1 MSFLSKLFRR
11 RDHRAAGHRLYVSA
25 AEHSR
30 SPALYERYLV
40 PDTLDGRFDSLVL
53 HVFLI
58 LHRLRNQGEDA
69 LELSHEVVNT
79 LVGDMDRT
87 LREMGIADVG
97 VSKRVK
103 RMIQAFYGRIGAYDA
118 GLAAADDSLL
128 QGLVRN
134 VYRGEAPSQP
144 VLEAFAAY
152 IRVQV
157 AHLDA
162 LPLETYMRGEAD
174 FIDEFPSSPAES
186 RPEREQ

>member
-11 RDHRAAGHRLYVSA
+11 NPHRMAGHRLYLA
-25 AEHSR
+25 AAAQSR

-58 LHRLRNQGEDA
+58 LHRLRSQGEEA

-79 LVGDMDRT
+79 LVADMDRT

-97 VSKRVK
+97 VAKRVK
-103 RMIQAFYGRIGAYDA
+103 KMVQAFYGRIGAYDA

-134 VYRGEAPSQP
+134 VYRGEAPAAEA
-144 VLEAFAAY
+144 VEAFAAY
-152 IRVQV
+152 VRVQV

-162 LPLETYMRGEAD
+162 LPLEAYMQGEAD
-174 FIDEFPSSPAES
+174 FVDEFPSPPAGT
-186 RPEREQ
+186 PD

>member
-1 MSFLSKLFRR
+1 M
-11 RDHRAAGHRLYVSA
+11 AGHQLYLA
-25 AEHSR
+25 AAAQSR
-30 SPALYERYLV
+30 APALYERYLV
-40 PDTLDGRFDSLVL
+40 PDTLDGRFDALVL

-58 LHRLRNQGEDA
+58 LHRLRNQGEEA

-118 GLAAADDSLL
+118 GLSAADDSLL
-128 QGLVRN
+128 ESLVRN
-134 VYRGEAPSQP
+134 VYRGEAPSQD
-144 VLEAFAAY
+144 VLEVFAAY
-152 IRVQV
+152 VRVQV

-174 FIDEFPSSPAES
+174 FVDEFPDSSAVTSE
-186 RPEREQ
+186 